1 MIGTP
6 PRLSDNTHVRNA
18 ASVFGEQHEA
28 LRAQK
33 GADLFEVLVCDRNG
47 TDETATLALDDAGS
61 QDLKFVVAAAT
72 SGRTSR

>member
-6 PRLSDNTHVRNA
+6 PRLSDNTRVRNA

-33 GADLFEVLVCDRNG
+33 GADLFEVPVCDRNS
-47 TDETATLALDDAGS
+47 TDETAPLALDDAGP

-72 SGRTSR
+72 SDRTSR